1 MAAVADT
8 LRIDLIRLLVCN
20 GSDIYTEDAS
30 GKAPLHLV
38 RDPRTKTEMVFQ
50 VRKPLLLFLEAVCV
64 TEELTNSHSLRRVA
78 ESSDMV
84 RHVVMF
90 A

>member
-1 MAAVADT
+1 MADT

-20 GSDIYTEDAS
+20 GSDIYAEDAS

-38 RDPRTKTEMVFQ
+38 KDPSVKAEMVFQ
-50 VRKPLLLFLEAVCV
+50 ARKSLLLFLEAVCV
-64 TEELTNSHSLRRVA
+64 TEELTNSRSLRRVA

-84 RHVVMF
+84 RHIVMF